1 MSNLIVRNYHRHS
14 PLLVNASYCNTNG
27 MVWSFRHSVR
37 KNVTKKEAHRIKVV
51 LNKEL
56 DQQYGEVA

>member
-1 MSNLIVRNYHRHS
+1 MSNLIVRNYHRYS

-27 MVWSFRHSVR
+27 ISHRFRHSCR
-37 KNVTKKEAHRIKVV
+37 KSDSKKEAHPIKLV

-56 DQQYGEVA
+56 CQQYGEAA